1 MIMIYD
7 YDYDL
12 IIKTF
17 NFSILTAAT
26 FLRQY
31 IFFYHYL
38 KKLRESY
45 LINEL
50 RFIDVI
56 NSIISLK

>member
-1 MIMIYD
+1 MIMIYG

-12 IIKTF
+12 IIKAF
-17 NFSILTAAT
+17 NFSILTAAI

-38 KKLRESY
+38 KKLRES
-45 LINEL
+45 
-50 RFIDVI
+50 
-56 NSIISLK
+56 